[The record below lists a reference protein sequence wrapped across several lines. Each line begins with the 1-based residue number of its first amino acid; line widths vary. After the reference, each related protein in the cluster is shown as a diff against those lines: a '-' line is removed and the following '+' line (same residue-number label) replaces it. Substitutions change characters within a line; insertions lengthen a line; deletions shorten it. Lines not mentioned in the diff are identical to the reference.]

1 MNQVHLLKYIPQN
14 LLINKPNLSL
24 HLYNER
30 ENVIN
35 WGYYSFWYWLL
46 FFHIKQLHFSL
57 IHALVV
63 NIYWAFFRLIK
74 INSLKMKQKYNG
86 FCIIKFGFKISKCV
100 IKLLSLDNFIKYT
113 SLISEELNIRIS
125 PKTSQYNCIRLV
137 LFLTYM
143 KTFGKISWA
152 QPIHMIV
159 TFIKSSIKSLF
170 SQKCCSLSSM
180 RFDKIFANVISQ
192 KLFEIRGMF

>member
-46 FFHIKQLHFSL
+46 LFHISNFIFPL
-57 IHALVV
+57 IYALVV
-63 NIYWAFFRLIK
+63 NIYWALFRWMK

-100 IKLLSLDNFIKYT
+100 IKLFSLDNFIKYT
-113 SLISEELNIRIS
+113 SPISEELDMYL
-125 PKTSQYNCIRLV
+125 PV
-137 LFLTYM
+137 LFQNIGSMVQLNREEVGHKYM
-143 KTFGKISWA
+143 LFFLKKWIWLGKLE
-152 QPIHMIV
+152 
-159 TFIKSSIKSLF
+159 TNLKKSFYI
-170 SQKCCSLSSM
+170 
-180 RFDKIFANVISQ
+180 
-192 KLFEIRGMF
+192 